1 MSESIGRVMTRIV
14 NTSACSDETEGY
26 TCEHCNK
33 YIAAITVEVPQLR
46 IKNKILPTCEC
57 VVEREEAKIR
67 EAQNFAK
74 KREIE
79 KLFSISNLGE
89 RFSKSTFESFL
100 DRNGSETAYKVAVKY
115 VKTFKEWNGESLMLW
130 GEPGNGKTHLA
141 AAIVNELSKKGY
153 IVVFQ
158 SVPELLQR
166 IRSTFNSEN
175 KEDETQIM
183 RALLECDLLIL
194 DDIGA
199 EKTTE
204 WVEEK
209 LFNIIDGRYRKEL
222 PTLYTSNLE
231 PKELK
236 NQVGKRSYDRMVET
250 SLTVKNEAASYRR
263 EIAKQ
268 RLQRFIE
275 A

>member
-1 MSESIGRVMTRIV
+1 MTRIV
-14 NTSACSDETEGY
+14 NTSACSEETEGY

-67 EAQNFAK
+67 EAH
-74 KREIE
+74 
-79 KLFSISNLGE
+79 
-89 RFSKSTFESFL
+89 
-100 DRNGSETAYKVAVKY
+100 RNGSETAYKVAVKY

-175 KEDETQIM
+175 KENETQIM

>member
-14 NTSACSDETEGY
+14 NTSACNEETEGY
-26 TCEHCNK
+26 TCDHCNK

-100 DRNGSETAYKVAVKY
+100 DRNGSETAYKIAMKY
-115 VKTFKEWNGESLMLW
+115 VKTFKEWNGESLMIW
-130 GEPGNGKTHLA
+130 GDPGNGKTHLA

-175 KEDETQIM
+175 KENETQIM

-222 PTLYTSNLE
+222 PTLYTSNLQ
-231 PKELK
+231 PKELQ

-250 SLTVKNEAASYRR
+250 SLTVENKAESYRR

-268 RLQRFIE
+268 RLQRFKE

>member
-1 MSESIGRVMTRIV
+1 VSESIGRVMTRIV
-14 NTSACSDETEGY
+14 NTSACNEETEGY
-26 TCEHCNK
+26 TCDHCNK

-100 DRNGSETAYKVAVKY
+100 DRNGSETAYKIAMKY
-115 VKTFKEWNGESLMLW
+115 VKTFKEWNGESLMIW
-130 GEPGNGKTHLA
+130 GDPGNGKTHLA

-175 KEDETQIM
+175 KENETQIM

-222 PTLYTSNLE
+222 PTLYTSNLQ
-231 PKELK
+231 PKELQ

-250 SLTVKNEAASYRR
+250 SLTVENKAESYRR

-268 RLQRFIE
+268 RLQRFKE

>member
-1 MSESIGRVMTRIV
+1 VSESIGRVMTRIV
-14 NTSACSDETEGY
+14 NTSACSEETEGY

-175 KEDETQIM
+175 KENETQIM

>member
-14 NTSACSDETEGY
+14 NTSACSEETEGY

-100 DRNGSETAYKVAVKY
+100 DRNGSETVYKVAVKY

-175 KEDETQIM
+175 KENETQIM

-236 NQVGKRSYDRMVET
+236 NQVGKRLYDRMVET

>member
-1 MSESIGRVMTRIV
+1 MSESIGTVMTRIV
-14 NTSACSDETEGY
+14 NTSACSEETEGY

-33 YIAAITVEVPQLR
+33 YIAAITVDVPQLR

-100 DRNGSETAYKVAVKY
+100 DRNGSETAHKIAMQY
-115 VKTFKEWNGESLMLW
+115 VKTFKEWNGESLMIW
-130 GEPGNGKTHLA
+130 GDPGNGKTHLA

-175 KEDETQIM
+175 KENETQIM

-222 PTLYTSNLE
+222 PTLYTSNLQ
-231 PKELK
+231 PKELQ

-250 SLTVKNEAASYRR
+250 SLTVENKAESYRR

>member
-14 NTSACSDETEGY
+14 NTSACSEETEGY

-89 RFSKSTFESFL
+89 RFSKNTFESFL

-115 VKTFKEWNGESLMLW
+115 VKTFKEWNGESLMVW

-141 AAIVNELSKKGY
+141 AAIINELSKKGY

-175 KEDETQIM
+175 KENETQIM

-268 RLQRFIE
+268 RLQKFIE

>member
-14 NTSACSDETEGY
+14 NTSACNEETEGY

-79 KLFSISNLGE
+79 RLFSISNLGE

-100 DRNGSETAYKVAVKY
+100 DRNGSETAYKIAMKY
-115 VKTFKEWNGESLMLW
+115 VKTFKEWNGESLMIW

-175 KEDETQIM
+175 KENETQIM

-222 PTLYTSNLE
+222 PTLYTSNLQ
-231 PKELK
+231 PKELQT
-236 NQVGKRSYDRMVET
+236 QVGKRSYDRMVET
-250 SLTVKNEAASYRR
+250 SLTVENKAESYRR

>member
-14 NTSACSDETEGY
+14 NTSACSEETEGY

-166 IRSTFNSEN
+166 IRSTFNNEN
-175 KEDETQIM
+175 KENETQIM

>member
-14 NTSACSDETEGY
+14 NTSACSEETEGY

-33 YIAAITVEVPQLR
+33 YIAAITVEVPELR

-115 VKTFKEWNGESLMLW
+115 VKTFKEWNGESLLLW

-175 KEDETQIM
+175 KENETQIM

>member
-1 MSESIGRVMTRIV
+1 VSESIGRVMTRIV
-14 NTSACSDETEGY
+14 NTSACNEETEGY

-100 DRNGSETAYKVAVKY
+100 DRNGSETAYKIAMKY
-115 VKTFKEWNGESLMLW
+115 VKTFKEWNGESLMIW
-130 GEPGNGKTHLA
+130 GDPGNGKTHLA

-175 KEDETQIM
+175 KENETQIM

-222 PTLYTSNLE
+222 PTLYTSNLQ
-231 PKELK
+231 PKELQ

-250 SLTVKNEAASYRR
+250 SLTVENKAESYRR

>member
-14 NTSACSDETEGY
+14 NTSACSEETEGY

-115 VKTFKEWNGESLMLW
+115 VKTFKEWKGESLLLW

-175 KEDETQIM
+175 KENETQIM

-275 A
+275 V

>member
-14 NTSACSDETEGY
+14 NTSACSEETEGY

-33 YIAAITVEVPQLR
+33 YIAAITVEVPELR

-100 DRNGSETAYKVAVKY
+100 DRNGSETVYKVAVKY

-175 KEDETQIM
+175 KENETQIM

>member
-14 NTSACSDETEGY
+14 NTSACSEETEGY

-100 DRNGSETAYKVAVKY
+100 DRNGSETVYKVAVKY

-175 KEDETQIM
+175 KENETEIM

>member
-1 MSESIGRVMTRIV
+1 MSESIGNVMTRIV
-14 NTSACSDETEGY
+14 NTSACSEETEGY

-89 RFSKSTFESFL
+89 RFSKSTFEAFL
-100 DRNGSETAYKVAVKY
+100 DRNGSETAHKIAMKY
-115 VKTFKEWNGESLMLW
+115 VKTFKEWNGESLMIW

-175 KEDETQIM
+175 KENETQIM

-236 NQVGKRSYDRMVET
+236 HQVGKRSYDRMVET

>member
-1 MSESIGRVMTRIV
+1 MSESIGNVMTRIV
-14 NTSACSDETEGY
+14 NTSACSEETEGY

-89 RFSKSTFESFL
+89 RFSKSTFEAFL
-100 DRNGSETAYKVAVKY
+100 DRNGSETAYKIAMKY
-115 VKTFKEWNGESLMLW
+115 VKTFKEWNGESLMIW

-141 AAIVNELSKKGY
+141 AAIVNDLSEKGY

-175 KEDETQIM
+175 KENETQIM

-222 PTLYTSNLE
+222 PTLYTSNLQ
-231 PKELK
+231 PKELQ

-250 SLTVKNEAASYRR
+250 SLTVENKAESYRR

>member
-14 NTSACSDETEGY
+14 NTSACNEETEGY

-100 DRNGSETAYKVAVKY
+100 DRNGSETAYKIAMKY
-115 VKTFKEWNGESLMLW
+115 VKTFKEWNGESLMIW
-130 GEPGNGKTHLA
+130 GDPGNGKTHLA
-141 AAIVNELSKKGY
+141 AAIVNELSEKGY

-175 KEDETQIM
+175 KENETQIM

-222 PTLYTSNLE
+222 PTLYTSNLQ
-231 PKELK
+231 PKELQ

-250 SLTVKNEAASYRR
+250 SLTVENKAESYRR

>member
-14 NTSACSDETEGY
+14 NTSACSEETEGY

-115 VKTFKEWNGESLMLW
+115 VKTFKEWNGESLLLW

-175 KEDETQIM
+175 KENETQIM

-268 RLQRFIE
+268 RLQRFVE

>member
-14 NTSACSDETEGY
+14 NTSACSEETEGY

-100 DRNGSETAYKVAVKY
+100 DRNGSEIAYKVAVKY
-115 VKTFKEWNGESLMLW
+115 VKTFKEWNGESLLLW

-175 KEDETQIM
+175 KENETHIM

>member
-14 NTSACSDETEGY
+14 NTSACSEETEGY

-115 VKTFKEWNGESLMLW
+115 VKTFKEWNGESLMIW

-141 AAIVNELSKKGY
+141 AAIVNELSKKAY

-175 KEDETQIM
+175 KENETQIM

>member
-14 NTSACSDETEGY
+14 NTSACSEETEGY

-175 KEDETQIM
+175 KENETQIM

-268 RLQRFIE
+268 RLQRFKE

>member
-14 NTSACSDETEGY
+14 NTSACSEETEGY

-57 VVEREEAKIR
+57 VVEREEAEIR

-175 KEDETQIM
+175 KENETQIM

>member
-14 NTSACSDETEGY
+14 NTSACSEETEGY

-57 VVEREEAKIR
+57 VVEREDAKIR

-175 KEDETQIM
+175 KENETQIM

>member
-14 NTSACSDETEGY
+14 NTSACSEETEGY

-57 VVEREEAKIR
+57 VVEREETKIR

-175 KEDETQIM
+175 KENETQIM

>member
-1 MSESIGRVMTRIV
+1 MSESIGNVMTRIV
-14 NTSACSDETEGY
+14 NTSACSEETEGY

-33 YIAAITVEVPQLR
+33 YIASITVEVPQLR

-89 RFSKSTFESFL
+89 RFSKSTFEAFL
-100 DRNGSETAYKVAVKY
+100 DRNGSETAHKIAMKY
-115 VKTFKEWNGESLMLW
+115 VKTFKEWNGESLMIW

-175 KEDETQIM
+175 KENETQIM

-236 NQVGKRSYDRMVET
+236 HQVGKRSYDRMVET

>member
-14 NTSACSDETEGY
+14 NTSACSEETEGY

-89 RFSKSTFESFL
+89 RFSKSTFESFI

-175 KEDETQIM
+175 KENETQIM

-222 PTLYTSNLE
+222 PTLYTSNWE

>member
-14 NTSACSDETEGY
+14 NTSACSEETEGY

-33 YIAAITVEVPQLR
+33 YIAAITVEVPQLC

-175 KEDETQIM
+175 KENETQIM

>member
-14 NTSACSDETEGY
+14 NTSACSEETEGY

-175 KEDETQIM
+175 KENETQIM

-236 NQVGKRSYDRMVET
+236 HQVGKRSYDRMVET

-268 RLQRFIE
+268 RLQRFVE

>member
-1 MSESIGRVMTRIV
+1 MEALNKVMTRIL
-14 NTSACSDETEGY
+14 NTSACDDNAEGY
-26 TCEHCNK
+26 ECPDCKTF
-33 YIAAITVEVPQLR
+33 IPAISVEVAALK
-46 IKNKILPTCEC
+46 IKRKVFPACEC
-57 VVEREEAKIR
+57 RVAREEAKVR

-89 RFSKSTFESFL
+89 RFKKSTFEAFL
-100 DRNGSETAYKVAVKY
+100 ERNGSETATKIAQQY
-115 VKTFKEWNGESLMLW
+115 VQDFKKWNGESLMIW
-130 GEPGNGKTHLA
+130 GNYGNGKTHLA
-141 AAIVNELSKKGY
+141 AAIANELSKQGY

-166 IRSTFNSEN
+166 IRSTFNNEN
-175 KEDETQIM
+175 KENETQIM

-199 EKTTE
+199 EKATE

-209 LFNIIDGRYRKEL
+209 LFNIIDGRYRKEV
-222 PTLYTSNLE
+222 PTLYTSNLQ
-231 PKELK
+231 PKELQ
-236 NQVGKRSYDRMVET
+236 NQVGKRSYDRIVET
-250 SLTVKNEAASYRR
+250 SLTVENKATSYRR

-268 RLQRFIE
+268 RLQAFGG
-275 A
+275 

>member
-14 NTSACSDETEGY
+14 NTSACSEETEGY

-57 VVEREEAKIR
+57 VVEREEAEIR

-115 VKTFKEWNGESLMLW
+115 VKTFKEWKGESLLLW

-175 KEDETQIM
+175 KENETQIM

-222 PTLYTSNLE
+222 HTLYTSNLE

-236 NQVGKRSYDRMVET
+236 HQVGKRSYDRMVET

-268 RLQRFIE
+268 RLQRFVE

>member
-14 NTSACSDETEGY
+14 NTSACSKETEGY
-26 TCEHCNK
+26 TCEYCNK

-57 VVEREEAKIR
+57 IVEREEAKIR

-175 KEDETQIM
+175 KENETQIM

-275 A
+275 V

>member
-14 NTSACSDETEGY
+14 NTSACSEETEGY

-33 YIAAITVEVPQLR
+33 YIAAITVEVPQLC

-57 VVEREEAKIR
+57 VVEREEAEIR

-115 VKTFKEWNGESLMLW
+115 VKTFKEWKGESLLLW

-175 KEDETQIM
+175 KENETQIM

-236 NQVGKRSYDRMVET
+236 HQVGKRSYDRMVET

-268 RLQRFIE
+268 RLQRFVE

>member
-14 NTSACSDETEGY
+14 NTSACSEETEGY

-175 KEDETQIM
+175 KENETQIM

>member
-14 NTSACSDETEGY
+14 NTSACSEETEGY

-33 YIAAITVEVPQLR
+33 YIAAIIVEVPQLR

-57 VVEREEAKIR
+57 IVEREEVKIR

-100 DRNGSETAYKVAVKY
+100 DRNGSETAYKIAVKY
-115 VKTFKEWNGESLMLW
+115 VKTFKEWNGESLLLW

-175 KEDETQIM
+175 KENETQIM